1 MLDLFGGT
9 TAGALTTTLAED
21 LDNSETGVDVTDET
35 GITTDND
42 VILVGEEL
50 MIVTATTDDNTL
62 TVARGHSG
70 TTATTHSNGA
80 IVRLAVGNASSTDD
94 FVAWGMQQ

>member
-1 MLDLFGGT
+1 MVQQQ
-9 TAGALTTTLAED
+9 GALTTTLAED
-21 LDNSETGVDVTDET
+21 LDNSETGVDVADET

-80 IVRLAVGNASSTDD
+80 IVRLAVGNASSDDD
-94 FVAWGMQQ
+94 FTGWGIKQ

>member
-1 MLDLFGGT
+1 MVQH
-9 TAGALTTTLAED
+9 GALTTTLAED
-21 LDNSETGVDVTDET
+21 LDNSETGVDVADET

-70 TTATTHSNGA
+70 TTATTLKWSNCSVSCRQCV
-80 IVRLAVGNASSTDD
+80 I
-94 FVAWGMQQ
+94 